1 MKSVRRSLILV
12 FVLFSGTWLLSAC
25 APTVQTAQT
34 APAVYDAPSSAVFT
48 AVLETIA
55 ADPGVAPYNPGGVNG
70 YRRGASTPWLV
81 TVSDREA
88 GLIVAEARSRAAGFV
103 GSDAPPDVHRI
114 NVEVTPLSVGPPR
127 TRVAARGTPF
137 TRAFLERLEET
148 LKTRFVPGYV

>member
-1 MKSVRRSLILV
+1 MRAVKPFGSVCSA
-12 FVLFSGTWLLSAC
+12 LFLGAWLLGGC
-25 APTVQTAQT
+25 APAVQAARTT
-34 APAVYDAPSSAVFT
+34 PAVYDAPSNTVFT

-127 TRVAARGTPF
+127 TRVTARGTPF

-148 LKTRFVPGYV
+148 LKTQFVP